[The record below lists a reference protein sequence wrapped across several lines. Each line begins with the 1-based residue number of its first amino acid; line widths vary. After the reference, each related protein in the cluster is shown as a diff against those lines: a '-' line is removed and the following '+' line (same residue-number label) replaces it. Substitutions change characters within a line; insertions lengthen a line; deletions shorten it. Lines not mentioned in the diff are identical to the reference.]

1 MVIKSE
7 FGVYSVLEN
16 TCVSTPRGVHH
27 REETGTRGAFGMIV
41 TDLSTAAWSDHE
53 AQLIF
58 GHLLERLSFPVVLI
72 MIDAYLNQDQRDT
85 LAAHLTD

>member
-1 MVIKSE
+1 
-7 FGVYSVLEN
+7 
-16 TCVSTPRGVHH
+16 
-27 REETGTRGAFGMIV
+27 MIV